1 MAKFTWAFACQ
12 SDATFVPGLQ
22 DSDVTVVLDQWAD
35 DEAMNDHNHKCQ
47 PSLFKC
53 TQSGEIIWKVT
64 SIVATCSVSPSK
76 LYQTT
81 WRLWNTQR
89 GAGCDRSLT
98 FYNGS
103 GHITVPL
110 HNGSSLPW
118 KDQPGQC
125 SCLPGKEGSWIALAK
140 RLVISQWL
148 GELTASI

>member
-64 SIVATCSVSPSK
+64 SIVTTCSVSPSK
-76 LYQTT
+76 LHQTT
-81 WRLWNTQR
+81 WRLWNSQR
-89 GAGCDRSLT
+89 GAGCKRSLT
-98 FYNGS
+98 FNNGS

-110 HNGSSLPW
+110 HSGSSSLPLR
-118 KDQPGQC
+118 DQSGPW
-125 SCLPGKEGSWIALAK
+125 KEGTWRAPAK
-140 RLVISQWL
+140 GVVISQCL